1 MLFFSFSKLSRS
13 TSQWHRSTLIFSP
26 FCHYNALSAVP
37 ETARDHLGQA
47 FVQQAQRI
55 PWPVRCDAT
64 ALMLWRWYRVI
75 VRQLLPKLKVTT
87 NFIMAMACYDMLW
100 MAMICKCRQYGE
112 KSCGVCRWV
121 YLCCA
126 DIERYHDILRVD
138 WVAYLSTHDVHKS
151 AACMSLRFQVSSW
164 KEPLRK
170 SQKKGFQSKTILGTR
185 SVKQETADPQT
196 NHFTGEPST
205 SRINVD
211 QWIQPVNPSE
221 AVAEIVS
228 MSKVHWDRSWRFI
241 HCWELLR
248 TVQNAQVLKFLE
260 TEFLGQW
267 IAVPWNPEA
276 EEENPGNGPCHHP
289 KKHVWNWS

>member
-13 TSQWHRSTLIFSP
+13 TSQWPRSTLIFSP

-37 ETARDHLGQA
+37 ETARDHLGQT

-64 ALMLWRWYRVI
+64 ALMLWRWYTVI

-100 MAMICKCRQYGE
+100 MAMICKCRRCGE

-126 DIERYHDILRVD
+126 DIERYHNKLRVD
-138 WVAYLSTHDVHKS
+138 WVAYLSTHDVRKS

-164 KEPLRK
+164 KEPLQK
-170 SQKKGFQSKTILGTR
+170 SQKKSSNMVPIQ
-185 SVKQETADPQT
+185 
-196 NHFTGEPST
+196 NHLRKLAQW
-205 SRINVD
+205 SRRQLTPKPISS
-211 QWIQPVNPSE
+211 PVNQ
-221 AVAEIVS
+221 VGS
-228 MSKVHWDRSWRFI
+228 MLINGSSLWI
-241 HCWELLR
+241 HLR
-248 TVQNAQVLKFLE
+248 R
-260 TEFLGQW
+260 
-267 IAVPWNPEA
+267 
-276 EEENPGNGPCHHP
+276 
-289 KKHVWNWS
+289 